1 MEERGNVEEIDGQP
15 SEKLHQ
21 VEENL
26 QILLLNGVKRLTQCQ
41 DSLQDAEMDKKLVII
56 EHMLDCIEKV
66 RRLC

>member
-1 MEERGNVEEIDGQP
+1 MNLEEEVRQP
-15 SEKLHQ
+15 SEKLQQ

-26 QILLLNGVKRLTQCQ
+26 QVLLLNRVKRLAKNQ
-41 DSLQDAEMDKKLVII
+41 DSLEDPEIDRKLVII